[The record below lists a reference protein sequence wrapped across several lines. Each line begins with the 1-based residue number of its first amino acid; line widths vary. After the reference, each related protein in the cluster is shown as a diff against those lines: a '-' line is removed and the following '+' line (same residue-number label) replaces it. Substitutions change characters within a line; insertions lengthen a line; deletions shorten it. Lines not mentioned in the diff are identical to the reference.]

1 MFGDL
6 KLELGWNFQVP
17 HVLGVLIHL
26 KMPKSE
32 TPTKKIWVLVQKRLN
47 LDVWWFETGAMVE
60 FKGPPRIGGS

>member
-32 TPTKKIWVLVQKRLN
+32 TPTKKI
-47 LDVWWFETGAMVE
+47 
-60 FKGPPRIGGS
+60 